1 MGYMDFMDAVS
12 DDIWEEKPVN
22 LETFVYS
29 KDFLNH
35 PKLSEIQ
42 FDIAERMSQILKKDT
57 LIDLWGELEGNRLW
71 GMTKMDLVLILAKG
85 SGKNTITQI
94 AFMYIVYLLL
104 CMKSPQ
110 KYYNR
115 PLQDNID
122 LVNMAT
128 SSRQAVNGF
137 FNKITAM
144 FNSCNWFTGKFR
156 ERTND
161 LRFDKRVT
169 LHSLH
174 SSPEGAEALNIMA
187 ACLDEVDSPEIDGQE
202 MYDYISATVTS
213 RYEDIGKVAML
224 SFPRSKDG
232 FIMKFFDDV
241 VGDQKEIT
249 HHQHTYK
256 LNNELEDGVEG
267 NEFTIHWTEEIATGY
282 KLDNTYCAKYP
293 AYKVNPTKTLETYK
307 NAVYKNEE
315 EALMRFFAQPPDAA
329 NGAFFKNHEKLD
341 RVFSHENGYS
351 HEMEEIIYQEEV
363 GKEYFIHVDLS
374 RVADRT
380 VVAMSHIVDWQV
392 YSDNLISSGDPVPN
406 VKTDLF
412 RVWEPTKS
420 DPVDH
425 GEVAKFIV
433 ELAKKFNVHT
443 VSFDSWGIHGMIE
456 YLTKVGINAVK
467 QSLARPEYQEFAIL
481 VGEERLEGPYDER
494 LLKELKGLV
503 LLQNGKVDHPTIKS
517 FNDITEA
524 VCGSTVMAVR
534 NSIADSNLKV
544 VSLGTIRRDQS
555 LTQAKQHAKVQGQMP
570 GELSEWIRQLD
581 ALNSKSNPNN

>member
-1 MGYMDFMDAVS
+1 MGFMDFMDAVS

-22 LETFVYS
+22 LETFVYD
-29 KDFLNH
+29 KKFLDH
-35 PKLSEIQ
+35 PRLSDIQ

-57 LIDLWGELEGNRLW
+57 LIDLWGEAEGNRLW
-71 GMTKMDLVLILAKG
+71 SMTKMDLVLILAKG

-144 FNSCNWFTGKFR
+144 FNSCNWFNGKFR

-161 LRFDKRVT
+161 LRFNKSIT

-202 MYDYISATVTS
+202 MYDYIAATVTS

-241 VGDQKEIT
+241 VKEKEIT

-256 LNNELEDGVEG
+256 LNNDLEDGVEG

-307 NAVYKNEE
+307 SAVYKNEE
-315 EALMRFFAQPPDAA
+315 EALMRFFAQPPDSA
-329 NGAFFKNHEKLD
+329 NGAFFKNHEKLE

-351 HEMEEIIYQEEV
+351 HDKEEVMYQEEP

-380 VVAMSHIVDWQV
+380 VVAMSHIVDWQI

-481 VGEERLEGPYDER
+481 VGEERLEAPYDER
-494 LLKELKGLV
+494 LLTELKGLV
-503 LLQNGKVDHPTIKS
+503 LLPTGKVDHPTIKS

-524 VCGSTVMAVR
+524 VCGSSVMAVR

-570 GELSEWIRQLD
+570 GELSDWIRQLD
-581 ALNSKSNPNN
+581 ALNSKSKPND

>member
-1 MGYMDFMDAVS
+1 MGYLDFMDAVS

-22 LETFVYS
+22 LETFVYD
-29 KDFLNH
+29 KKYLNH
-35 PKLSEIQ
+35 PRLSEIQ

-57 LIDLWGELEGNRLW
+57 LIDLWGEAEGNRLW
-71 GMTKMDLVLILAKG
+71 SMTKMDLVLILAKG

-137 FNKITAM
+137 FNKIVAM
-144 FNSCNWFTGKFR
+144 FNSCNWFNGKFR

-161 LRFDKRVT
+161 LRFNKSIT

-187 ACLDEVDSPEIDGQE
+187 ACLDEIDSPEINGQE
-202 MYDYISATVTS
+202 MYDYIAATVTS

-232 FIMKFFDDV
+232 FIMTFFDEV
-241 VGDQKEIT
+241 VKEKEIT
-249 HHQHTYK
+249 HHEHTYK
-256 LNNELEDGVEG
+256 LNNDLEDGVEG
-267 NEFTIHWTEEIATGY
+267 NEFTIHWTEEVATGY

-307 NAVYKNEE
+307 SALYKNEE

-329 NGAFFKNHEKLD
+329 NGAFFKNHEKLE

-351 HEMEEIIYQEEV
+351 HDMEEVTYQEEP

-380 VVAMSHIVDWQV
+380 VVAMSHIVDWQI

-481 VGEERLEGPYDER
+481 VGEERLEAPYDER
-494 LLKELKGLV
+494 LLTELKGLV
-503 LLQNGKVDHPTIKS
+503 LLPTGKVDHPTIKS

-544 VSLGTIRRDQS
+544 VSLGTIRRDQN
-555 LTQAKQHAKVQGQMP
+555 LTQAKQHAKVQEQMP
-570 GELSEWIRQLD
+570 GELSDWIRQLD
-581 ALNSKSNPNN
+581 ALNSKSKPND